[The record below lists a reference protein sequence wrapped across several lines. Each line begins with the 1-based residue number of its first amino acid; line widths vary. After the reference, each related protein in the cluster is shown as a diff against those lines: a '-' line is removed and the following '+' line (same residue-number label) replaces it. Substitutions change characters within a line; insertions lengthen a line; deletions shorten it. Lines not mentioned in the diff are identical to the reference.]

1 MNKNF
6 FSYLMLIFIFG
17 IGWATTG
24 YSQNMPPV
32 LDLIGAKFVEEGDM
46 LEFRVSATDPEGDTI
61 ILSAENIPDNSSFVD
76 SCNGAGVFTFIPDH
90 LQAGIY
96 EVVFI
101 ASDSILAD
109 SEVVTITVNNEPWAW
124 VWINDTTAYTGKQN
138 SEISVL
144 MQTEL
149 SIGGIDLKF
158 IVNRP
163 DVFNFSTNHIEVIV
177 EGNDTTVIRVMDLD
191 TAGCC
196 TNNFEWLYPYGDVG
210 DTNLPTCRY
219 MTVAGKTQDE
229 EPIPIGTCVLFRLVV
244 DMFCFSDTATNRTAY
259 IDIVG
264 SLSDSS
270 GYKSV
275 PNLMNYGQLT
285 ILPSICGD
293 VNADQQVSISDVLHL
308 ANYYFGKGP
317 APCPIESG
325 YIDCDDRLTI
335 ADAIVIANYL
345 FKGIEAGCFGP

>member
-1 MNKNF
+1 MNKKI
-6 FSYLMLIFIFG
+6 FSYLTLIFIFG

-24 YSQNMPPV
+24 YSQNMAPV
-32 LDLIGAKFVEEGDM
+32 LDLIGAKFVEEGDI
-46 LEFRVSATDPEGDTI
+46 LEFRVSATDPDGDSI

-96 EVVFI
+96 EVTFI

-144 MQTEL
+144 MQTEF

-163 DVFNFSTNHIEVIV
+163 DVFNFSTDHIELIV
-177 EGNDTTVIRVMDLD
+177 EGSDTTVIRVMDLD

-210 DTNLPTCRY
+210 DTFLPTCRW

-293 VNADQQVSISDVLHL
+293 VNADQEVDLIDVIYL
-308 ANYYFGKGP
+308 AHYCFGVGP
-317 APCPIESG
+317 SPCPVEAGDISG
-325 YIDCDDRLTI
+325 DETIDI
-335 ADAIVIANYL
+335 VDAIMIANYIIL
-345 FKGIEAGCFGP
+345 GIKAGCFAN

>member
-1 MNKNF
+1 MNKKI
-6 FSYLMLIFIFG
+6 FSYLTLILIFG

-24 YSQNMPPV
+24 YSQNMAPV

-46 LEFRVSATDPEGDTI
+46 LEFRVSATDPDGDSI

-96 EVVFI
+96 EVTFI

-144 MQTEL
+144 MQTEF

-163 DVFNFSTNHIEVIV
+163 DVFNFSTNHIEVID
-177 EGNDTTVIRVMDLD
+177 DTIVIRVMDLD

-293 VNADQQVSISDVLHL
+293 VNADQEVDLIDVIYL
-308 ANYYFGKGP
+308 AHYCFGVGP
-317 APCPIESG
+317 SPCPVEAGDISG
-325 YIDCDDRLTI
+325 DETIDI
-335 ADAIVIANYL
+335 VDAIMIANYIIL
-345 FKGIEAGCFGP
+345 GIEAGCFAN

>member
-6 FSYLMLIFIFG
+6 FSYLILIFV
-17 IGWATTG
+17 IGWTTTG

-96 EVVFI
+96 EVTFI
-101 ASDSILAD
+101 ASDNILAD

-144 MQTEL
+144 MQTEF
-149 SIGGIDLKF
+149 STGGIDLKF

-196 TNNFEWLYPYGDVG
+196 TNNFEWLYSYGDVG
-210 DTNLPTCRY
+210 DTFLPTCRW
-219 MTVAGKTQDE
+219 MTVAGKAQDSI
-229 EPIPIGTCVLFRLVV
+229 PIPIGTCVLFRLVV

-264 SLSDSS
+264 SVCDSS

-275 PNLMNYGQLT
+275 PIMNYGQLT
-285 ILPSICGD
+285 ILPSKCGD
-293 VNADQQVSISDVLHL
+293 VNADQKVGVDDVIYL
-308 ANYYFGKGP
+308 ANYYLGRQSKP
-317 APCPIESG
+317 PCPIESSDISG
-325 YIDCDDRLTI
+325 DGRTTLG
-335 ADAIVIANYL
+335 DAKMIANYI
-345 FKGIEAGCFGP
+345 FKGERRGCFVVP